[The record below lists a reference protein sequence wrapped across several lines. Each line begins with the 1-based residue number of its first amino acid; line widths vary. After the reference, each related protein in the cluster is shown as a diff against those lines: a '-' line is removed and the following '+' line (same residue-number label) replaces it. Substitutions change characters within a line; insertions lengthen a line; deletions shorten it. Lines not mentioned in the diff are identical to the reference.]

1 MCLVHS
7 AALVAEYLAMLES
20 LPYLP
25 AGAAALEKVF
35 AQRHCY
41 NSRSQLMLHIF

>member
-1 MCLVHS
+1 MSLGNHTEAGMCLVHS

-25 AGAAALEKVF
+25 AGAAALEKVT
-35 AQRHCY
+35 CL
-41 NSRSQLMLHIF
+41 NSS